1 MALSG
6 RAKSEVRR
14 LQLTGGS
21 TYIVSLP
28 KKWVT
33 EHGLAAKDQV
43 RVEWRPSG
51 NLRVIPEASSIIR
64 RREVEINIDNIP
76 NDFILDH
83 LIGAYLSGA
92 QLIRIRS
99 KNGFDRSDRKIF
111 RSFIQ
116 TTRGIEITTETE
128 KTIEMLSLLNPSEM
142 PLYSSINRMYLLISS
157 QIRDISDALSGAD
170 SEVLEDA
177 EEREKEIDALRFLME
192 RQVGLILESSRLED
206 SMGTNR
212 WEASE
217 FSRIVRTF
225 ERMGDHS
232 FRISNLIMNFEGDRL
247 ANDSLLVGVIPIWQA
262 SMKVLISNLRRNK
275 ISEVHDAK
283 KQLNS
288 AITSLE
294 DYETKLWDDKVGRI
308 NALYRYRLSESLRRI
323 CAYTSDMAEILINIH
338 NHRSSVE
345 VNL

>member
-14 LQLTGGS
+14 IQITGGS

-64 RREVEINIDNIP
+64 RREIEINLNDIP
-76 NDFILDH
+76 GDFILDH

-99 KNGFDRSDRKIF
+99 KDGFDRTNRKIF

-142 PLYSSINRMYLLISS
+142 PLFSSINRMYLLISS
-157 QIRDISDALSGAD
+157 QIRDINEVLKGAN
-170 SEVLEDA
+170 SSILEDA

-217 FSRIVRTF
+217 LSRIVRTF

-232 FRISNLIMNFEGDRL
+232 FRISNLIMEFEGDNL
-247 ANDSLLVGVIPIWQA
+247 PNDSVLMSIIPMWQS
-262 SMKVLISNLRRNK
+262 SMKLLISNLRKNK
-275 ISEVHDAK
+275 VAEVHDAK
-283 KQLNS
+283 KHLNS
-288 AITSLE
+288 AIWAME
-294 DYETKLWDDKVGRI
+294 DYESNLWDDKVGRV

-323 CAYTSDMAEILINIH
+323 CAYASDMAEILINIH

-345 VNL
+345 VNM

>member
-14 LQLTGGS
+14 IQITGGS

-43 RVEWRPSG
+43 RIEWRPSG

-64 RREVEINIDNIP
+64 RREIEINLNDIP
-76 NDFILDH
+76 GDFILDH

-99 KNGFDRSDRKIF
+99 KDGFDRTNRKIF

-157 QIRDISDALSGAD
+157 QIRDINEVLKGANP
-170 SEVLEDA
+170 SILEDA

-217 FSRIVRTF
+217 LSRIVRTF

-232 FRISNLIMNFEGDRL
+232 FRISNLIMEFEGDNL
-247 ANDSLLVGVIPIWQA
+247 PNDSVLMSVIPVWQS
-262 SMKVLISNLRRNK
+262 SMKLLISNLRKNK
-275 ISEVHDAK
+275 VAEVHDAK
-283 KQLNS
+283 KKLNS
-288 AITSLE
+288 AIWAME
-294 DYETKLWDDKVGRI
+294 DYESDLWDDKVGRV

-323 CAYTSDMAEILINIH
+323 CAYASDMAEILINIH

-345 VNL
+345 VNM

>member
-1 MALSG
+1 MKASSD
-6 RAKSEVRR
+6 RSEVRK

-33 EHGLAAKDQV
+33 DHGLAAKDQV

-51 NLRVIPEASSIIR
+51 NLRIIPEVTSITI
-64 RREVEINIDNIP
+64 RREVDINLSEIP
-76 NDFILDH
+76 KEFVLDH

-92 QLIRIRS
+92 QLIRIRT
-99 KNGFDRSDRKIF
+99 KNGFDRKDRRIF
-111 RSFIQ
+111 RSFIH
-116 TTRGIEITTETE
+116 TTRGIEITTEAE
-128 KTIEMLSLLNPSEM
+128 NKIEMLSLLNPSEM
-142 PLYSSINRMYLLISS
+142 PLFSTINRMYLLISS
-157 QIRDISDALSGAD
+157 QIRDISDVLAGNELT
-170 SEVLEDA
+170 VLEDA

-192 RQVGLILESSRLED
+192 RQVGLILESSRLEE

-217 FSRIVRTF
+217 FSRVVRTF

-232 FRISNLIMNFEGDRL
+232 FRISNLISDFEGDQL
-247 ANDSLLVGVIPIWQA
+247 PNNPVLLSIIPIWQN
-262 SMKVLISNLRRNK
+262 SMKLLISNFRKNK

-283 KQLNS
+283 NQLNS
-288 AITSLE
+288 AIKSLE
-294 DYETKLWDDKVGRI
+294 EFETNLWDSDVGRV
-308 NALYRYRLSESLRRI
+308 NALYQDRLSESLRRI
-323 CAYTSDMAEILINIH
+323 CAYSSDMAEILINIH
-338 NHRSSVE
+338 NHRKSIE